1 MSIILSKDSRI
12 LVLSTTQIYSIYCH
26 QGKKKLEHIQI
37 IKMLSYIDHR
47 FERMKHDDETC
58 SNRVMRGWDCVAG
71 SAVTVEIVTGNKR
84 KKK

>member
-1 MSIILSKDSRI
+1 
-12 LVLSTTQIYSIYCH
+12 
-26 QGKKKLEHIQI
+26 
-37 IKMLSYIDHR
+37 MLSYIDHR

-84 KKK
+84 KKKRIYK